1 MASPGLPSRGNN
13 RNGGSIPGGGGSSFI
28 RASASRVTPST
39 SSYLSGDDDDDDAQ
53 TLPREPMR
61 RMNWTPPGDTSSS
74 ENRGENRTRTPAPL
88 DEWDYAERGPL
99 ARLKT
104 RQLTEVAREKAGM
117 GVYGKGL
124 SHVPRSAYAISHT
137 RPAKGLLRPEGTVS
151 NPSYYGVQYTL
162 LNPSYQS
169 RIYPSRLTDTL
180 FFTISGRRGARGVR
194 GRHAWSSKETHERP

>member
-74 ENRGENRTRTPAPL
+74 HNRGENRTRTPAPL

-124 SHVPRSAYAISHT
+124 SHVPPT
-137 RPAKGLLRPEGTVS
+137 RFRILVLRRDYYDQKGLFPIPHTMEYSIPFSIPHT
-151 NPSYYGVQYTL
+151 NPGYTHH
-162 LNPSYQS
+162 
-169 RIYPSRLTDTL
+169 D
-180 FFTISGRRGARGVR
+180 
-194 GRHAWSSKETHERP
+194 